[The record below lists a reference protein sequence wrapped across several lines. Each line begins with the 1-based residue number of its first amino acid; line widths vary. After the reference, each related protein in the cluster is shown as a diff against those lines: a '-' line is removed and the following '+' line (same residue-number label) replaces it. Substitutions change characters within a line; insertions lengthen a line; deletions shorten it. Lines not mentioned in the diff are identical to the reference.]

1 MKEMF
6 VSNSENDY
14 IVKNIFI
21 TFGFTVVSIV
31 IVLSLVWGY
40 YSYDDKSLFI
50 AIYSMII
57 LLYCT
62 CIISIVVLDKNNYDT
77 TSYMVILSTTIFS
90 IIMTFFIFITFI
102 YKFFTMKNVNK
113 HVINYNYK
121 QNIKYIEKMLIYI
134 YLQTKILI

>member
-121 QNIKYIEKMLIYI
+121 
-134 YLQTKILI
+134 